1 MRLPFNYIAKGNAVH
16 EIYAKAGVP
25 FPAGL
30 PSAGQ
35 EPETDYIKIA
45 PADLIEA
52 LGWSEYYPTNPFY
65 TSGTL
70 TAVFLSDVERSAV
83 TLTCTV
89 GDSVI
94 TGETPMGSYQI
105 SDTNTEYDGMY
116 AIESAFQIEGL
127 DAGEHEYEIV
137 ISADGQIYTI
147 NGTFTVEDENQEN
160 NEQE

>member
-1 MRLPFNYIAKGNAVH
+1 MRLNVNYIAKGNAVH
-16 EIYAKAGVP
+16 AIYEKAGVP

-30 PSAGQ
+30 PSAEQ

-45 PADLIEA
+45 PSDLIEA
-52 LGWSEYYPTNPFY
+52 LGWSDDYPTNPFY

-70 TAVFLSDVERSAV
+70 SAVFLSDVERGV
-83 TLTCTV
+83 TTLTCTV
-89 GDSVI
+89 GDSVFP
-94 TGETPMGSYQI
+94 GDTPMEGWFQI

-127 DAGEHEYEIV
+127 DAGTHEYEIV

-147 NGTFTVEDENQEN
+147 TGTFTVEAENQEN
-160 NEQE
+160 P

>member
-1 MRLPFNYIAKGNAVH
+1 MRLNVNYIAKGNAVH
-16 EIYAKAGVP
+16 AIYEKAGVP

-30 PSAGQ
+30 PSAEQ

-65 TSGTL
+65 TTDVLS
-70 TAVFLSDVERSAV
+70 AVFLSDVERSVV

-89 GDSVI
+89 GDSVY
-94 TGETPMGSYQI
+94 TEETPMGMSQI
-105 SDTNTEYDGMY
+105 SGTNTEYDGMF
-116 AIESAFQIEGL
+116 AIETSFPFEGL
-127 DAGEHEYEIV
+127 DAGTHEYEIV

-147 NGTFTVEDENQEN
+147 NGTFTVEAENQEN
-160 NEQE
+160 L